1 MPSDAGITQEPGT
14 GLFHGIGA
22 KIPSLRS
29 RQTLL
34 VSLGLMLLLFAFAA
48 ISNGSY
54 SISFGATLAILFD
67 TLIPFD
73 LMEGSYASHE
83 ANILRSI
90 RLPRVLAA
98 IVVGGALGLSGA
110 VLQSIFRNPLA
121 EPGLIGVSS
130 GSALAAVAVI
140 ILFGGELILMGA
152 NIAPYILPAAA
163 FAGGVTATAIVYAVG
178 RKAKAEMATTML
190 LIGIAVNAIAMAGI
204 GIFQFLSDDT
214 QLRLL
219 TFWMLGGLGSVTWQ
233 TLLPVALI
241 VVCGS
246 ILLMRLAVPLNAYL
260 MGSSEAMHLG
270 VNVAK
275 MTGLAV
281 LLSALIVGASVSISG
296 IISFVGLIVPHLV
309 RQVAGADNRKVIP
322 ASMLMGASLL
332 SIADLISRLLIAP
345 AELPIGLVTSAIGGP
360 FFLWLLLN
368 RGRQRP

>member
-1 MPSDAGITQEPGT
+1 
-14 GLFHGIGA
+14 
-22 KIPSLRS
+22 
-29 RQTLL
+29 
-34 VSLGLMLLLFAFAA
+34 
-48 ISNGSY
+48 
-54 SISFGATLAILFD
+54 
-67 TLIPFD
+67 
-73 LMEGSYASHE
+73 
-83 ANILRSI
+83 LRSI

-98 IVVGGALGLSGA
+98 ILVGGALGLSGA

-152 NIAPYILPAAA
+152 NIAPYILPVAA
-163 FAGGVTATAIVYAVG
+163 FAGGVTATAIVYSVG
-178 RKAKAEMATTML
+178 RKAKGEVATTML

-233 TLLPVALI
+233 TFPPVAF
-241 VVCGS
+241 VVIFGS
-246 ILLMRLAVPLNAYL
+246 FFLMRLAVPLNAYL
-260 MGSSEAMHLG
+260 MGSREAMHLG
-270 VNVAK
+270 VNVAL
-275 MTGLAV
+275 MTKIAV
-281 LLSALIVGASVSISG
+281 LLSALVVGASVSISG

-309 RQVAGADNRKVIP
+309 RQITGADNRKVIP
-322 ASMLMGASLL
+322 ASMIMGASLL
-332 SIADLISRLLIAP
+332 LIADLISRLLIAP

-368 RGRQRP
+368 RGGLRS